1 MNGGFHRELPPG
13 CTPKRGLS
21 VRYTRFAEFARFSPE
36 GTDTVFS
43 HNGEL
48 SVKMTGAWTGT
59 GHAALL
65 RWSVIDC

>member
-13 CTPKRGLS
+13 CTPKHGLS
-21 VRYTRFAEFARFSPE
+21 VRYTRFAEFAPFSPE

-65 RWSVIDC
+65 R